1 MPTEPD
7 LTDAQLRDR
16 CLFNRTNGSY
26 PVSLTAG
33 PAGDLYGATIGG
45 VNGKGTLFAATLDGR
60 VTTLHEFDGAGGATP
75 YAVLVA
81 SDGALYGTTLN
92 GGTLANGRP
101 GAGVVWRM
109 SGKGQG
115 YEVLYTFSGGA
126 DGAQPISGLVEKAD
140 ADGVRHF
147 YGAARFGGDR
157 RGVLYRI
164 SEGGDFKVLHQLPN
178 SWGAT
183 GRTPSTTLLEVD
195 GVFYGT
201 TYQGGMNDGGVL
213 FRMSEVDLPPVAQL
227 SRPPMFSAGTKAAS
241 ESVTWPGQTQPILIE
256 VFTGV
261 AAWQPATN
269 TGADRLEPKP
279 TPGYTDDGI
288 KIRVSN
294 CRNPHILQFVYR
306 EKLAADGTPWGV
318 MYSTSSGESY
328 PFTTN
333 PKKPNWHTDAGAGR
347 PNPYYDQAGGIAP
360 EFKGAARIVNAFG
373 LTMFD
378 QPTFGESWLFAAG
391 SPETWRATSRG
402 SSTSRAHQQVIP
414 AMTNGK
420 QGPPRW
426 ANAQIAADKFTPVRV
441 IADP

>member
-1 MPTEPD
+1 
-7 LTDAQLRDR
+7 
-16 CLFNRTNGSY
+16 
-26 PVSLTAG
+26 
-33 PAGDLYGATIGG
+33 
-45 VNGKGTLFAATLDGR
+45 
-60 VTTLHEFDGAGGATP
+60 
-75 YAVLVA
+75 
-81 SDGALYGTTLN
+81 
-92 GGTLANGRP
+92 
-101 GAGVVWRM
+101 
-109 SGKGQG
+109 
-115 YEVLYTFSGGA
+115 
-126 DGAQPISGLVEKAD
+126 
-140 ADGVRHF
+140 
-147 YGAARFGGDR
+147 
-157 RGVLYRI
+157 
-164 SEGGDFKVLHQLPN
+164 
-178 SWGAT
+178 
-183 GRTPSTTLLEVD
+183 
-195 GVFYGT
+195 
-201 TYQGGMNDGGVL
+201 
-213 FRMSEVDLPPVAQL
+213 
-227 SRPPMFSAGTKAAS
+227 
-241 ESVTWPGQTQPILIE
+241 

-391 SPETWRATSRG
+391 SPETWRATFKSYVICNCKVVREIHWAREVPWIVDLSG
-402 SSTSRAHQQVIP
+402 TPTVIP
-414 AMTNGK
+414 TMTNGK
-420 QGPPRW
+420 QGPPRYTGVQIVETTDADLSW
-426 ANAQIAADKFTPVRV
+426 ANAQIAADGFTPIPV
-441 IADP
+441 ILDR